1 MIKFGFAKA
10 YNKIYC
16 KQLPLYQELN
26 LKEKSEGLGLYSYVK
41 KPLTEYQLFSYFF
54 RYNFYRFVAYLA
66 SNHLTS

>member
-26 LKEKSEGLGLYSYVK
+26 LKAKSKGLGLYSYVK

-54 RYNFYRFVAYLA
+54 GTISTDL
-66 SNHLTS
+66 LPIWPQTT